1 MPIIFLYSV
10 MKTILIIDDSVSM
23 RQVVKLTL
31 TTGGYKVAEAVDGK
45 DGLEKL
51 KEISPDMIICDVNM
65 PNMDGLTF
73 LRTIK
78 TNDEYRDFRFKPI
91 LMLTTVSEEEKKQEG
106 QEAGAKAWIVKPF
119 QPEKL
124 LSAVQKLLI

>member
-1 MPIIFLYSV
+1 